1 MYKIKLLILLLI
13 SYSFL
18 SRTKSTY
25 QQQGKSL
32 SIGYIEGGFEGIMLR
47 DTLES
52 YLMAAKHYSSHSN
65 LEIKSE
71 INHSDSIF
79 ITNIDNT
86 SDRQRISS
94 TLTTVIYDKLNDC
107 DVYNNSA
114 KVSQFYVFAPND
126 KFISN
131 NTALQKIKRNNTD
144 ELVKLFINDMQNEKL
159 KCKDHE

>member
-52 YLMAAKHYSSHSN
+52 YFHTEDL
-65 LEIKSE
+65 
-71 INHSDSIF
+71 
-79 ITNIDNT
+79 NIVL
-86 SDRQRISS
+86 I
-94 TLTTVIYDKLNDC
+94 
-107 DVYNNSA
+107 
-114 KVSQFYVFAPND
+114 
-126 KFISN
+126 
-131 NTALQKIKRNNTD
+131 
-144 ELVKLFINDMQNEKL
+144 
-159 KCKDHE
+159 

>member
-13 SYSFL
+13 SCSFL
-18 SRTKSTY
+18 SCTKSTY
-25 QQQGKSL
+25 QQQSL
-32 SIGYIEGGFEGIMLR
+32 SIGYIDGGLEGIMLR

-107 DVYNNSA
+107 DVYNSSA
-114 KVSQFYVFAPND
+114 KVSQFYIFAPND

-131 NTALQKIKRNNTD
+131 NAALEKIKSNNTD
-144 ELVKLFINDMQNEKL
+144 ELVKLFINDMQNKKL
-159 KCKDHE
+159 KCKDYE

>member
-13 SYSFL
+13 SCSFL
-18 SRTKSTY
+18 SCTRNTY
-25 QQQGKSL
+25 QKQSL
-32 SIGYIEGGFEGIMLR
+32 SIGYIDGGLEGIMLR

-94 TLTTVIYDKLNDC
+94 TLTTIIYDKLNDC
-107 DVYNNSA
+107 DVYNHSA

-131 NTALQKIKRNNTD
+131 NTAIEKIKSNNTD
-144 ELVKLFINDMQNEKL
+144 ELVKLFINDMQNKKL
-159 KCKDHE
+159 KCKDYE